1 MESETSASSKRP
13 RDTRANPRRRRRH
26 SDRDRHRIGGH
37 AAPKAAHLSLVH
49 APAIILLAEDDS
61 EIRSVVARALRSD
74 GHEVIEATSTI
85 ELLDY
90 LAAII
95 FFGSL
100 LEGAI
105 PDLILS
111 DVRLPSVACLD
122 LLSGL
127 YQSPT
132 PIPYV
137 LMTALTN
144 EELRAQAIQ
153 RGASLVLDE
162 PLNCEELRT
171 AVRQIVG

>member
-1 MESETSASSKRP
+1 MESDTSASSQRP
-13 RDTRANPRRRRRH
+13 HDIRANPRKRRRR
-26 SDRDRHRIGGH
+26 SDRDRHWIGGL
-37 AAPKAAHLSLVH
+37 AAPKAAHLSLRH
-49 APAIILLAEDDS
+49 APSIILLAEDDS
-61 EIRSVVARALRSD
+61 EIRAVVAHALRSD

-111 DVRLPSVACLD
+111 DVQLPGDGCLD

-137 LMTALTN
+137 LMTALAD
-144 EELRAQAIQ
+144 EELRVEAIQ
-153 RGASLVLDE
+153 RGASLVLDK
-162 PLNCEELRT
+162 PLDCDHLRT

>member
-1 MESETSASSKRP
+1 MESDTSACSKRP
-13 RDTRANPRRRRRH
+13 RDTWATPRKRRRRG
-26 SDRDRHRIGGH
+26 DRDRHRFGGL
-37 AAPKAAHLSLVH
+37 AAPKAAHLSPAH
-49 APAIILLAEDDS
+49 APSIILLAEEDS
-61 EIRSVVARALRSD
+61 EIRAIVAHALRSD

-111 DVRLPSVACLD
+111 DVQLPGEGCLD

-137 LMTALTN
+137 LMTALAD
-144 EELRAQAIQ
+144 EDLRANAIQ
-153 RGASLVLDE
+153 RGASLVLDK
-162 PLNCEELRT
+162 PLDCAHLRA